1 MKTLKKVMAMTLAF
15 ATAMTMFVSA
25 SAFSDDADIT
35 QTEAVG
41 MLSSLGIIKGNSDG
55 SFAPN
60 KNVTRGEMAK
70 MIYVLRTGT
79 DDGATAYSG
88 LSTKFTDI
96 GSTWAAPY
104 IKYCVSQGIINGRSA
119 TTFDPDAKV
128 TGMEAAKMLL
138 VTIGYKA
145 DAAGLTGSSW
155 ALQTAALAAENGLFD
170 DMGSQNMSAALT
182 RQFAAQE
189 IYNAI
194 DADTVEYNNSGNVVK
209 KETTKDVVKEVVN
222 SKGEINTVVVSQTD
236 NETVGEKYLKLE
248 KTVGIL
254 KVSGNAALDGYTA
267 QADDDALYVISDGNS
282 VDEGTENSFTKVKTD
297 YSDLLGQRVKVLYK
311 KDKTD
316 EVYGIFA
323 MDENKVVVKGVADDM
338 DTVSGEQKIKID
350 GTKYKIDDNCQYY
363 INNKLVTPTGADAA
377 AKAYNFAD
385 TYSNSNGKLIAVS
398 NDDNEKIDV
407 IRLYTKEF
415 AQVTSVTSKGIYV
428 GKADCDAQA
437 YNGKTKFMFDDDD
450 ATYYKDIAKDD
461 YVFVDQDYFADKA
474 VITKADKV
482 SGKVTAT
489 TSEKIT
495 INGKAYNFADHTTF
509 SDASIGDE
517 YTIYVDGS
525 YAYAVDGDEA
535 ASVDSALITSIDDG
549 YDTMSKG
556 IKAVLLFSDGTTKDV
571 VINKVG
577 NTSITASNASTE
589 IAKIPEGTLIE
600 YDTSSNKYQVE
611 AIMDA
616 NYKAHKYEATSKK
629 NYDDDDATIGG
640 VEIADD
646 AVIYVG
652 YYKNSDD
659 ETAKDMSYK
668 VVTGKAFSSY
678 SESKVNASTNSVFF
692 QKESSGVDY
701 VKLGKCIMNSKLS
714 STGDTVYG
722 YVTATPATVK
732 DSDDNE
738 VTQMTLWNGTKEV
751 TLTCDDKYSAVEK
764 GSFVS
769 YELVGDEAA
778 NVEVKAAATYKNAV
792 KSYNKTTG
800 RISFYNNLPSKL
812 GGSNGETIDYCKLVK
827 DSQILYMNVED
838 KEGLESG
845 SIIQAHEVVDAHGA
859 GTGTYT
865 YNVIVVQ
872 DDDDE
877 DEIAAIFV
885 ETDNDLGLGAT
896 TK

>member
-70 MIYVLRTGT
+70 MIYVLRTGN

-88 LSTKFTDI
+88 LSTQFTDI

-119 TTFDPDAKV
+119 TKFDPDANV

-170 DMGSQNMSAALT
+170 DMGSQDMSSALT
-182 RQFAAQE
+182 RQYAAQE
-189 IYNAI
+189 IYNTI

-222 SKGEINTVVVSQTD
+222 SKGDINTVVVSQTD

-254 KVSGNAALDGYTA
+254 KVSGNAALDGYEG

-282 VDEGTENSFTKVKTD
+282 VDEGSENAFTKVTTD
-297 YSDLLGQRVKVLYK
+297 YSDLLGERVKVLYK

-323 MDENKVVVKGVADDM
+323 MDENKVVVKDVADNM
-338 DTVSGEQKIKID
+338 DTVSGEQKIKIN
-350 GTKYKIDDNCQYY
+350 GTKYKVDDDCQYY
-363 INNKLVTPTGADAA
+363 INNELVTIAGSDAA
-377 AKAYNFAD
+377 EKAYNFAD
-385 TYSNSNGKLIAVS
+385 TYSNSNGKLIAIS

-415 AQVTSVTSKGIYV
+415 GQVTSVTSKGIYI
-428 GKADCDAQA
+428 GKADCDALA
-437 YNGKTKFMFDDDD
+437 YSGKTKFMFDDDD

-482 SGKVTAT
+482 TGKVTAT

-495 INGKAYNFADHTTF
+495 IDGKAYNFADHTEF

-535 ASVDSALITSIDDG
+535 ASVDSALITSIDDS
-549 YDTMSKG
+549 YSTRSKG
-556 IKAVLLFSDGTTKDV
+556 VEATLLFSDNTTKDV

-577 NTSITASNASTE
+577 DTSITADNVTTLL
-589 IAKIPEGTLIE
+589 KQIPEGTLVE
-600 YDTSSNKYQVE
+600 YDTSSSKYQVE
-611 AIMDA
+611 VMDS
-616 NYKAHKYEATSKK
+616 NYTAHKYEATSAK

-640 VEIADD
+640 IEIADD
-646 AVIYVG
+646 AVMYIG
-652 YYKNSDD
+652 YYKNTDD
-659 ETAKDMSYK
+659 QEAGDMSYK
-668 VVTGKAFSSY
+668 VVNGKAFSSY
-678 SESKVNASTNSVFF
+678 SESKVNAAAAKSVYF

-701 VKLGKCIMNSKLS
+701 VKLGVCIMNSKLS

-722 YVTATPATVK
+722 YVTETPSTVK

-751 TLTCDDKYSAVEK
+751 TLTCDDKYSDVEK

-769 YELVGDEAA
+769 YEVVGDEAA
-778 NVEVKAAATYKNAV
+778 NVEVKATTTYKNAV
-792 KSYNKTTG
+792 KSYNKSTG
-800 RISFYNNLPSKL
+800 RISFYEDLA
-812 GGSNGETIDYCKLVK
+812 ETLSGTSIDYCKLVN
-827 DSQILYMNVED
+827 DSQIIYMNVED
-838 KEGLESG
+838 EEGLESG
-845 SIIQAHEVVDAHGA
+845 SIIQANEVIDANGN

-865 YNVIVVQ
+865 YNVIVIQ

-885 ETDNDLGLGAT
+885 ETDNDLGIGHT